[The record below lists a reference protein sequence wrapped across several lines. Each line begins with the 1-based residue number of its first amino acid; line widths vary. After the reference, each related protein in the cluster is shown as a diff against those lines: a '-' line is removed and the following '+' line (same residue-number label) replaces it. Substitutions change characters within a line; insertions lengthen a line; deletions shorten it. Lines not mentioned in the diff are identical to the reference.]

1 MVSNRLC
8 SEGPRRCFTN
18 AHVLY
23 HRDFSKAETY
33 LPSMP
38 PSSRPEKSSVMLSDV
53 ATVQEGCSVTTW
65 TPRNEEQ
72 ATQVNSY
79 DCHVPGDQD
88 KEPCDDSSSDSLCD
102 QSDGGWDDPA
112 APTAWDNSWT
122 GNLNEPVDSWGCG
135 TVWTDSPQPGDPPQ
149 EKWRETR
156 LRPGSKSWLHRLS
169 FEKPPHTWSDVK
181 YQDILDLH
189 VLPVAT
195 RLEDDDWLD
204 SPLEHIRV
212 DDERL
217 FRLLTRG
224 REVAQKCLW
233 EFLDRNRPEIR
244 RREYPGGWQ
253 QVKLEV
259 SALLLSLDTFDL
271 GFRHND
277 ALLAREALFAVVPLR
292 HLTSH
297 WNQHDLG
304 WGRPSPRTV
313 DDHLKNVQKLAV
325 HLYDGD
331 RAAEA
336 RRLRDEARQLVEDTV
351 TELEALE
358 PLFDVYEWKYHHEQ
372 MFEQIK
378 YAKDMKT
385 PELYQYPYVVFR
397 AAEAWSRRRV
407 SENTEQEEGAVSEP
421 TT

>member
-1 MVSNRLC
+1 M
-8 SEGPRRCFTN
+8 
-18 AHVLY
+18 
-23 HRDFSKAETY
+23 AETY
-33 LPSMP
+33 LPSTR
-38 PSSRPEKSSVMLSDV
+38 PSSPPERSSEMLLDDD
-53 ATVQEGCSVTTW
+53 TVQEESSA
-65 TPRNEEQ
+65 
-72 ATQVNSY
+72 AT
-79 DCHVPGDQD
+79 CTPGDNQHPAQPNSHDDQVPDEQD
-88 KEPCDDSSSDSLCD
+88 EEPCEDPSADSVSDQASEGC
-102 QSDGGWDDPA
+102 WDEAA
-112 APTAWDNSWT
+112 APTTWDNSWA
-122 GNLNEPVDSWGCG
+122 GNLNEPVDSWDCG
-135 TVWTDSPQPGDPPQ
+135 TVWTDSPQPGDPPK
-149 EKWRETR
+149 EKWRESR
-156 LRPGSKSWLHRLS
+156 LRPESKSWLHHLS
-169 FEKPPHTWSDVK
+169 FGNPPHTLSDVEYK
-181 YQDILDLH
+181 DIVDLH

-204 SPLEHIRV
+204 SHLQHIRV

-233 EFLDRNRPEIR
+233 GFLDRNRPAVR

-259 SALLLSLDTFDL
+259 SALLLSLDTLDL

-292 HLTSH
+292 HLTCH

-304 WGRPSPRTV
+304 WGRPAPRTV

-325 HLYDGD
+325 HLYDGE

-336 RRLRDEARQLVEDTV
+336 RELRDEARRMVEDTV

-358 PLFDVYEWKYHHEQ
+358 PLFDVYKWKYHHEQ
-372 MFEQIK
+372 MFEQIE

-385 PELYQYPYVVFR
+385 PELYQYPGVVFR

-407 SENTEQEEGAVSEP
+407 SEDTEQEEGPVQEP
-421 TT
+421 MS